1 MRGARASCGS
11 ISSVSSSRSP
21 AGSTGQRVGGASKSG
36 SPLQQVAAIAVGPDS
51 RGSHAVSKQSEL
63 AGLRQQ
69 QCQHAAR
76 QLFGEL
82 QVKAV
87 ASSGSYWCNLS
98 GCDLGA
104 EDARVGGGTQCCALP
119 LVG

>member
-1 MRGARASCGS
+1 
-11 ISSVSSSRSP
+11 
-21 AGSTGQRVGGASKSG
+21 VGGASKSG
-36 SPLQQVAAIAVGPDS
+36 SPLQQVAAIAAGAPDS
-51 RGSHAVSKQSEL
+51 RGSPAVSKQPE
-63 AGLRQQ
+63 LRQQ

-82 QVKAV
+82 QGTQQIKAV

-98 GCDLGA
+98 GCDLDVVGDGA
-104 EDARVGGGTQCCALP
+104 RGRAAGKQHCALP

>member
-1 MRGARASCGS
+1 MAGARASCGS
-11 ISSVSSSRSP
+11 ISSAGSSRSP
-21 AGSTGQRVGGASKSG
+21 AGSCTRQRVGGASKLG
-36 SPLQQVAAIAVGPDS
+36 SPLQQVAAIE
-51 RGSHAVSKQSEL
+51 VSKQSEL

-69 QCQHAAR
+69 QCQLHAAR

-82 QVKAV
+82 QVKAA

-98 GCDLGA
+98 GCDLLDA
-104 EDARVGGGTQCCALP
+104 ENATRAGGGTQCCALP